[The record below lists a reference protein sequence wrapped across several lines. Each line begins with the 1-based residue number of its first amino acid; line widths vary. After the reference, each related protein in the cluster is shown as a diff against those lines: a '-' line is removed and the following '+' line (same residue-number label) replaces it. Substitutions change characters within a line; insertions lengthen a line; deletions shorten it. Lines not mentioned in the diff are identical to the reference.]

1 MDIIH
6 KIEAWGDGHHP
17 RFLDA
22 IRIALGIFL
31 MLKGIA
37 FMQNISG
44 LQYIIENRADI
55 SLPPSVLIAVVY
67 YAAFIHMTG
76 GALVALGIFTR
87 LSALLQL
94 PVVFG
99 AVFFVNLW
107 LSPVNTELSASIIC
121 LVLLVIFMVIGS
133 GKVSLDNYFKMIR
146 N

>member
-1 MDIIH
+1 MIH

-121 LVLLVIFMVIGS
+121 LVLLVVFMVIGS

>member
-1 MDIIH
+1 MDMIH

-55 SLPPSVLIAVVY
+55 SLPSSVLIAVVY

-107 LSPVNTELSASIIC
+107 LSPVNTELSASVIC
-121 LVLLVIFMVIGS
+121 LVLLVVFMVIGS

>member
-121 LVLLVIFMVIGS
+121 LVLLVVFMVIGS

>member
-55 SLPPSVLIAVVY
+55 SLPSSVLIAVVY

>member
-1 MDIIH
+1 MIH

-22 IRIALGIFL
+22 IRIALGVFL

-37 FMQNISG
+37 FMQNISD
-44 LQYIIENRADI
+44 LQYIIENQADI
-55 SLPPSVLIAVVY
+55 SLPPSVLIVVVY

-107 LSPVNTELSASIIC
+107 LSPVNTELSASVIC
-121 LVLLVIFMVIGS
+121 LALLVVFVVIGS

>member
-1 MDIIH
+1 MDMIH

-121 LVLLVIFMVIGS
+121 LVLLVVFMVIGS